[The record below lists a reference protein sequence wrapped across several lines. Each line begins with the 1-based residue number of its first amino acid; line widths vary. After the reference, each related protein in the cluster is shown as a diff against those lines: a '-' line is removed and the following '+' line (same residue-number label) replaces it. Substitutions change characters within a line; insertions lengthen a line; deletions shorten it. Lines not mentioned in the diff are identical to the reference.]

1 MIEIR
6 NVHKTYR
13 MGDVEVKALDGV
25 TLSIAAGEF
34 VALTGP
40 SGSGKSTLMHLLGLL
55 DRPDQGTYTL
65 CGQDIGSLNDAQA
78 AFFRNRSIGFVFQQ
92 FHLLPRMSA
101 LENAGLP
108 MIYAGERSWRSRAA
122 ERIKDV
128 GLEERARHRPNELSG
143 GQQQRVAI
151 ARALVLDPVLILA
164 DEPTGNL
171 DSKSQEEILGLLER
185 LNREGRT
192 IILVTHE
199 KDVAA
204 HARRVISLRDGRI
217 VSDVKSP
224 GAQGTDA
231 TKTVSACRD
240 SIVSKRRVG
249 RAEFMDF
256 VRQALT
262 AMISH
267 KVRSFLSVLG
277 ILIGVAAV
285 IAMLAIGQGAKV
297 SIEKQLASL
306 GSNLLVVRPGSSKVH
321 GVAMEAGA
329 VTRLTLEDAAAM
341 AKLGGFVASVS
352 PGVVGRGQMVYGNK
366 NWSTQIEGVS
376 AAYETMRS
384 ATPVVGRFFT
394 PEEIRMREKVVLLG
408 TTVARELFGDSDPV
422 GKTVKINLSNFKVV
436 GILPSKGANTFHDQ
450 DDTAIVPVTT
460 AMTRLLGKDY
470 LDNIYVEAA
479 DAGSMD
485 EAQKAV
491 EQTIISRHH
500 LKGEKEDSFE
510 VRNMAD
516 IRATL
521 EATTQTMSMLL
532 GAIAAISLFVGGIG
546 IMNIMLVSV
555 SERTREIGLRKAI
568 GATHRDILFQFLV
581 ESVLLST
588 LGGIFGVLV
597 GAGAAYLINAIAGW
611 TVIVSASSIILATTF
626 SVAVGV
632 IFGLWPARQASRLD
646 PIEALR
652 YE

>member
-1 MIEIR
+1 
-6 NVHKTYR
+6 
-13 MGDVEVKALDGV
+13 
-25 TLSIAAGEF
+25 
-34 VALTGP
+34 
-40 SGSGKSTLMHLLGLL
+40 
-55 DRPDQGTYTL
+55 
-65 CGQDIGSLNDAQA
+65 
-78 AFFRNRSIGFVFQQ
+78 
-92 FHLLPRMSA
+92 
-101 LENAGLP
+101 
-108 MIYAGERSWRSRAA
+108 
-122 ERIKDV
+122 V

-231 TKTVSACRD
+231 TKTVS
-240 SIVSKRRVG
+240 
-249 RAEFMDF
+249 
-256 VRQALT
+256 

-450 DDTAIVPVTT
+450 DDTAI
-460 AMTRLLGKDY
+460 GD
-470 LDNIYVEAA
+470 
-479 DAGSMD
+479 DAPAG
-485 EAQKAV
+485 Q
-491 EQTIISRHH
+491 
-500 LKGEKEDSFE
+500 
-510 VRNMAD
+510 
-516 IRATL
+516 
-521 EATTQTMSMLL
+521 
-532 GAIAAISLFVGGIG
+532 
-546 IMNIMLVSV
+546 
-555 SERTREIGLRKAI
+555 GLPR
-568 GATHRDILFQFLV
+568 
-581 ESVLLST
+581 
-588 LGGIFGVLV
+588 
-597 GAGAAYLINAIAGW
+597 
-611 TVIVSASSIILATTF
+611 
-626 SVAVGV
+626 
-632 IFGLWPARQASRLD
+632 
-646 PIEALR
+646 
-652 YE
+652 